1 MIDFLFIIIF
11 LLSIIQSLFGV
22 GLLLFGTPIL
32 LLIGYEFT
40 EALFLLLPSSLIIN
54 AIQIFKDYKN
64 IDYVFYKNFLFIS
77 IPMVVLFLNLSLS
90 FDLNFNL
97 IVGVV
102 LILIPM
108 KDLLMNENVSKN
120 FEILNKY
127 KKISLLTM
135 GALHG
140 ITNLGGSILSAII
153 KEKKYEK
160 IKSRSTIAICYF
172 TFASTQLISLSFF
185 SDNKASNHLTILI
198 LVLVALTSFLI
209 TEKKIFSTIEIETY
223 NKYFS
228 LFLFSTGL
236 LLILK

>member
-1 MIDFLFIIIF
+1 MFIIIF
-11 LLSIIQSLFGV
+11 FLSIIQSLFGV

-32 LLIGYEFT
+32 LIIGYEFT
-40 EALFLLLPSSLIIN
+40 ETLFLLLPASLIIN

-64 IDYVFYKNFLFIS
+64 IDYVFYRNFLFIS

-90 FDLNFNL
+90 YDLNFNL

-153 KEKKYEK
+153 KEK
-160 IKSRSTIAICYF
+160 
-172 TFASTQLISLSFF
+172 
-185 SDNKASNHLTILI
+185 DM
-198 LVLVALTSFLI
+198 
-209 TEKKIFSTIEIETY
+209 KK
-223 NKYFS
+223 
-228 LFLFSTGL
+228 
-236 LLILK
+236 

>member
-11 LLSIIQSLFGV
+11 FLSIIQSLFGV

-32 LLIGYEFT
+32 LIIGYEFT
-40 EALFLLLPSSLIIN
+40 EALFLLLPSSMIIN

-64 IDYVFYKNFLFIS
+64 IDFVFYKNFLTIS

-90 FDLNFNL
+90 YDLNFNL

-108 KDLLMNENVSKN
+108 KDLLMNEKVSKN

-127 KKISLLTM
+127 KKISLLAM

-153 KEKKYEK
+153 KEKRYEK

-172 TFASTQLISLSFF
+172 TFALTQLTSLSFF
-185 SDNKASNHLTILI
+185 SNSKASNPLTVLT
-198 LVLVALTSFLI
+198 LVLVASISFLI
-209 TEKKIFSTIEIETY
+209 AEKKIFSIIEIETY

-236 LLILK
+236 LLIIK

>member
-11 LLSIIQSLFGV
+11 FLSIIQSLFGV

-32 LLIGYEFT
+32 LIIGYEFT
-40 EALFLLLPSSLIIN
+40 EALFLLLPASLIIN

-64 IDYVFYKNFLFIS
+64 IDYVFYKNFLVIS

-90 FDLNFNL
+90 YDLNFNL

-108 KDLLMNENVSKN
+108 KDLLMNEKVSKN

-140 ITNLGGSILSAII
+140 ITNLGGSIRMI
-153 KEKKYEK
+153 K
-160 IKSRSTIAICYF
+160 T
-172 TFASTQLISLSFF
+172 L
-185 SDNKASNHLTILI
+185 
-198 LVLVALTSFLI
+198 
-209 TEKKIFSTIEIETY
+209 
-223 NKYFS
+223 
-228 LFLFSTGL
+228 
-236 LLILK
+236 

>member
-1 MIDFLFIIIF
+1 M
-11 LLSIIQSLFGV
+11 LSIIQSLFGV

-32 LLIGYEFT
+32 LIIGYEFT
-40 EALFLLLPSSLIIN
+40 EALFLLLPASLIIN

-64 IDYVFYKNFLFIS
+64 IDYVFYKNFLVIS

-90 FDLNFNL
+90 YDLNFNL

-108 KDLLMNENVSKN
+108 KDLLMNEKVSKN

-127 KKISLLTM
+127 KKISLLAM

-153 KEKKYEK
+153 KEKRYEK

-185 SDNKASNHLTILI
+185 SDNKASNHLTTLI
-198 LVLVALTSFLI
+198 LVLVASTSFLI
-209 TEKKIFSTIEIETY
+209 TEKKIFSIIEIETY

>member
-1 MIDFLFIIIF
+1 
-11 LLSIIQSLFGV
+11 
-22 GLLLFGTPIL
+22 
-32 LLIGYEFT
+32 
-40 EALFLLLPSSLIIN
+40 
-54 AIQIFKDYKN
+54 
-64 IDYVFYKNFLFIS
+64 
-77 IPMVVLFLNLSLS
+77 MVVLFLNLSLS

>member
-1 MIDFLFIIIF
+1 M
-11 LLSIIQSLFGV
+11 LSIIQSLFGV

-209 TEKKIFSTIEIETY
+209 TEKKIFSIIEIETY

>member
-1 MIDFLFIIIF
+1 M
-11 LLSIIQSLFGV
+11 LSIIQSLFGV

>member
-32 LLIGYEFT
+32 LIIGYEFT

-54 AIQIFKDYKN
+54 AIQISKDYKN
-64 IDYVFYKNFLFIS
+64 IDFVFYKNFLAIS

-108 KDLLMNENVSKN
+108 KDLLMNEKASKN

-127 KKISLLTM
+127 KKISLLIM

-153 KEKKYEK
+153 KEKRYEK

-172 TFASTQLISLSFF
+172 TFALTQLISLSFL
-185 SDNKASNHLTILI
+185 SNDKASNHLTTLI
-198 LVLVALTSFLI
+198 LVLVASLSFLI
-209 TEKKIFSTIEIETY
+209 TEKKIFSIIEIETY